1 MTGRGGT
8 RPATTPQG
16 RKSCVPLASHA
27 ENQPNSRTS
36 IRGKW
41 NGRSGRRR
49 DPPSDAAAGTPVSCG
64 RISRASPQVSGA
76 SWKRTA
82 IGSSASALAPPQPL

>member
-27 ENQPNSRTS
+27 ENQPTLGPRFEGMERTF
-36 IRGKW
+36 GKAE
-41 NGRSGRRR
+41 